1 MVRLRDMIALVLG
14 VAVVIAPWFNGDD
27 VTTHGAIRLR
37 VVAFAVCA
45 VSLWIIVHQ
54 RDIVAEVVNAALGLA
69 LITAP
74 CWRGGLVAQSID
86 NAVAGA
92 IVFVFSATCVVAI
105 ARERRASRSGRIP
118 FRAPHP
124 FSNN

>member
-1 MVRLRDMIALVLG
+1 MIALVLG
-14 VAVVIAPWFNGDD
+14 VAIVIAPWFNGDD
-27 VTTHGAIRLR
+27 LTTHGAIRLR
-37 VVAFAVCA
+37 IVAFAVCA

-54 RDIVAEVVNAALGLA
+54 RDIVAEAVNAALGIA

-74 CWRGGLVAQSID
+74 CWRRGLAAQSID
-86 NAVAGA
+86 NAIAGA
-92 IVFVFSATCVVAI
+92 IVFVFSASCVVAI
-105 ARERRASRSGRIP
+105 ARERRASRAGRIP